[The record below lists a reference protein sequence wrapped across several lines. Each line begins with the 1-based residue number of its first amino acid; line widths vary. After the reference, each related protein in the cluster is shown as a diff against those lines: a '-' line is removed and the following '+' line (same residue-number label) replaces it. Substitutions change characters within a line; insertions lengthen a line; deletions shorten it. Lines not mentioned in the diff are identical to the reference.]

1 MTKSVASNE
10 SGRILRKSVEDAT
23 SLLKEVAEDIRV
35 QHAAG
40 ADGLSLCR
48 LRTKAV
54 DQSVRE
60 IWEAILEELPE
71 SDRLEVGKR
80 VTVVAHGGYARGE
93 MTPGSDVD
101 LMLLH
106 DKNAMPE
113 GPTRSPTT
121 VSPETVGSSEAF
133 AGVASQLLRDL
144 FDAGLEVGQSVR
156 TVAEATQLAA
166 EDATIFSSLLELRVL
181 AGDAARCHKLVARL
195 RAMAQR
201 SRRKMARM
209 LVAARREE
217 AKKYGE
223 TVYLL
228 QPNVKRSVGGIRDI
242 QLARWLSFL
251 ESDRLLPLGPSP
263 LPAGESV
270 ISVDGRRVIKRTRGL
285 SDADVDVLGQCLVFL
300 RDLRVELHIQAGR
313 GSDELTREEQVR
325 IADKRGF
332 YADAGMLGV
341 EHFMQ
346 VYFGY
351 TREVAQVTRGLIQ
364 QAEGGRRLRSW
375 MTGLFGNRV
384 DGCFVV
390 GQMAVAIVPNSLG
403 AVASDMERIVRLVEL
418 SMLYEVPI
426 EPTNWTALRQTVARF
441 SPPVTEEARQR
452 FISLFSVV
460 APLGPALRRL
470 HELRLLEQLLP
481 AFAHARGLLQ
491 FNNFHKYTV
500 DEHCLLAVEKA
511 SELDTET
518 GWLGDV
524 WRHVGRRRRIL
535 LLALLI
541 HDLGKGYEGDHSEV
555 GAQIARDVAPLFG
568 LDEDESEVLEFLVL
582 RHLLMAEL
590 AFRRNVDDDSLVL
603 TFARE
608 VGSPEILRL
617 LTVLTMADISA
628 VGPGVWN
635 QWKAELLSDL
645 YNRTLQILDPDA
657 NDRGVDLKRMEI
669 SSLLADV
676 DDSDP
681 LVRLVAGLPR
691 GFLRSYEPKRV
702 VEELTELTNLPRGGQ
717 FIAVQWQTDT
727 STISVTVGL
736 RDSSISGVFHRIAAG
751 LASQRLEILS
761 ADIHT
766 LDDEYLI
773 DHFCVIDRDFV
784 GPAPEG
790 RLSEISKAVESCLEN
805 EVPSI
810 RRRWNPLA
818 SEMQAAQVLPPRVQ
832 VDNDSS
838 VDGTIIEVFAED
850 SDGLLLALSRTLYE
864 HQFSVRSAKIS
875 TYLDQIVDAFHV
887 VDFDG
892 AKVEDSERLATI
904 RRALK
909 EVAGSGVNSS
919 VSP

>member
-60 IWEAILEELPE
+60 IWDAILEELPE

-121 VSPETVGSSEAF
+121 GSPETVGSNEAF

-156 TVAEATQLAA
+156 TVAEAAQLAA

-181 AGDAARCHKLVARL
+181 SGDAARCHKLVARL

-390 GQMAVAIVPNSLG
+390 GQMAVAIVPNSLD
-403 AVASDMERIVRLVEL
+403 AVASDMERIVRLFEL

-426 EPTNWTALRQTVARF
+426 EPTNWTALRQAVARF

-555 GAQIARDVAPLFG
+555 GAHIARDVAPLFG

-617 LTVLTMADISA
+617 LTVLTMADIAA

-669 SSLLADV
+669 SSLLSDV

-702 VEELTELTNLPRGGQ
+702 VEELTELTSLPRGGQ

-818 SEMQAAQVLPPRVQ
+818 SEIQAAQVLPARVQ

-909 EVAGSGVNSS
+909 EVAGSGVDSN

>member
-1 MTKSVASNE
+1 MTKLVASNE
-10 SGRILRKSVEDAT
+10 SGRILRNSVEDAT
-23 SLLKEVAEDIRV
+23 SSLKEVAEHIKM

-54 DQSVRE
+54 DKSVRE
-60 IWEAILEELPE
+60 IWDAILEELPE
-71 SDRLEVGKR
+71 SDRLEVVKR

-106 DKNAMPE
+106 DKNGMPE
-113 GPTRSPTT
+113 GPTRSPSTG
-121 VSPETVGSSEAF
+121 SLETVGSIDAF
-133 AGVASQLLRDL
+133 AGVASQFLRDL

-156 TVAEATQLAA
+156 TVAEATHLAA

-181 AGDAARCHKLVARL
+181 AGDASRCHKLVARL

-251 ESDRLLPLGPSP
+251 ESDRLLPLGPLP
-263 LPAGESV
+263 LPDGESV

-332 YADAGMLGV
+332 SADSGMLGV

-390 GQMAVAIVPNSLG
+390 GQMAVAIVANSLD

-418 SMLYEVPI
+418 SVLYEVPI
-426 EPTNWTALRQTVARF
+426 EPTNWTALRQAVVRF

-511 SELDTET
+511 SELDAET

-555 GAQIARDVAPLFG
+555 GAQIARDVSPLFD

-617 LTVLTMADISA
+617 LTVLTMADIAA

-669 SSLLADV
+669 SSLLADA
-676 DDSDP
+676 DDRDP

-790 RLSEISKAVESCLEN
+790 RLLEISKAVESCLEN

-892 AKVEDSERLATI
+892 EKVEDSERLATI

-909 EVAGSGVNSS
+909 EVAGSGVNSN

>member
-1 MTKSVASNE
+1 MTESVASNE
-10 SGRILRKSVEDAT
+10 SGRILRQSVEDAT

-40 ADGLSLCR
+40 EDGLSLCR

-54 DQSVRE
+54 DRSVRE
-60 IWEAILEELPE
+60 IWDAILEELPE

-113 GPTRSPTT
+113 GPVRFPSMG
-121 VSPETVGSSEAF
+121 SPETVGSSDAF

-156 TVAEATQLAA
+156 TVAEATHLAA

-181 AGDAARCHKLVARL
+181 AGDASRCHKLVARL

-251 ESDRLLPLGPSP
+251 ESDRLLPLGPLP
-263 LPAGESV
+263 LPDGESV

-384 DGCFVV
+384 DDCFVV
-390 GQMAVAIVPNSLG
+390 GQMAVAIVPNSLD

-418 SMLYEVPI
+418 SVLYEVPI
-426 EPTNWTALRQTVARF
+426 EPTNWTALRQAVARF

-511 SELDTET
+511 SELDAET

-555 GAQIARDVAPLFG
+555 GAQIARDVAPQFG
-568 LDEDESEVLEFLVL
+568 LDDGESEVLEFLVL

-590 AFRRNVDDDSLVL
+590 AFRRNVDDDSLIL

-617 LTVLTMADISA
+617 LTVLTMADIAA

-669 SSLLADV
+669 SSLLADA
-676 DDSDP
+676 DDRDP

-790 RLSEISKAVESCLEN
+790 RLLEISKAVESCLEN

-909 EVAGSGVNSS
+909 EVAGSGVNSN

>member
-54 DQSVRE
+54 DRSVRE
-60 IWEAILEELPE
+60 IWDAILEELPE

-113 GPTRSPTT
+113 GPVRSPSTG
-121 VSPETVGSSEAF
+121 SPETVGSSDAF

-251 ESDRLLPLGPSP
+251 ESDRLLPLGPLP

-390 GQMAVAIVPNSLG
+390 GQMAVAIVPNSLD

-426 EPTNWTALRQTVARF
+426 EPTNWTALRQAVARF

-555 GAQIARDVAPLFG
+555 GAQIARDVSPLFD

-617 LTVLTMADISA
+617 LTVLTMADIAA

-635 QWKAELLSDL
+635 QWKAELLGDL

-790 RLSEISKAVESCLEN
+790 RLSEIAKAVESCLEN

-818 SEMQAAQVLPPRVQ
+818 SEMRAAQVLPPRVQ

-909 EVAGSGVNSS
+909 EVAGSGVDSN

>member
-10 SGRILRKSVEDAT
+10 PERILRQSVEDAT
-23 SLLKEVAEDIRV
+23 SLLKEVAKDVRV

-40 ADGLSLCR
+40 EDGLSLCR

-54 DQSVRE
+54 DRSVRE
-60 IWEAILEELPE
+60 IWDTILEELPE
-71 SDRLEVGKR
+71 RDRLEVGKS

-113 GPTRSPTT
+113 GPTRSLSTG
-121 VSPETVGSSEAF
+121 SSETVGSSEAF

-209 LVAARREE
+209 LVAARKEE

-251 ESDRLLPLGPSP
+251 ESDQLLPLGPLP
-263 LPAGESV
+263 LPEGESV
-270 ISVDGRRVIKRTRGL
+270 ISVDGGRVIKRTRGL
-285 SDADVDVLGQCLVFL
+285 SDTDVDVLGQCLVFL

-351 TREVAQVTRGLIQ
+351 TREVAQVTLGLIQ

-375 MTGLFGNRV
+375 MAGLFGNRV

-390 GQMAVAIVPNSLG
+390 GQMAVAIVPNSLDS
-403 AVASDMERIVRLVEL
+403 VASDMERIVRLVEL

-426 EPTNWTALRQTVARF
+426 EPTNWTALRQAVARF

-511 SELDTET
+511 SELDAET

-524 WRHVGRRRRIL
+524 WRHAGRRRRIL

-555 GAQIARDVAPLFG
+555 GAQIARNIAPLFG
-568 LDEDESEVLEFLVL
+568 LDEAESEMLEFLVL

-603 TFARE
+603 AFARE

-617 LTVLTMADISA
+617 LTVLTMADIAA

-676 DDSDP
+676 DDNDP

-702 VEELTELTNLPRGGQ
+702 VEELTDLTNLPRGGQ
-717 FIAVQWQTDT
+717 FIAVQWQVDT

-736 RDSSISGVFHRIAAG
+736 RDPSISGVFHRIAAG

-790 RLSEISKAVESCLEN
+790 RLSEISKAVNSCLEN
-805 EVPSI
+805 EVPLI

-892 AKVEDSERLATI
+892 AKVEDSERLAAI

-909 EVAGSGVNSS
+909 EVAGSGVNSN

>member
-121 VSPETVGSSEAF
+121 GSPETVGSNEAF

-426 EPTNWTALRQTVARF
+426 EPTNWTALRQAVARF

>member
-10 SGRILRKSVEDAT
+10 SGRILRQSVEDAT

-40 ADGLSLCR
+40 KDGLSLCR

-54 DQSVRE
+54 DRSVRE
-60 IWEAILEELPE
+60 IWDAILEELPE

-113 GPTRSPTT
+113 GPVRSPSTG
-121 VSPETVGSSEAF
+121 SPETVGSSDAF

-251 ESDRLLPLGPSP
+251 ESDRLLPLGPLP
-263 LPAGESV
+263 LPDGESV

-390 GQMAVAIVPNSLG
+390 GQMAVAIVPNALD
-403 AVASDMERIVRLVEL
+403 AVTSDMERIVRLVEL

-426 EPTNWTALRQTVARF
+426 EPTNWTALRQAVARF

-511 SELDTET
+511 SELDTEA

-555 GAQIARDVAPLFG
+555 GAQIARDVAPQFG
-568 LDEDESEVLEFLVL
+568 LDDGESEVLEFLVL

-590 AFRRNVDDDSLVL
+590 AFRRNVDDDSLIL

-617 LTVLTMADISA
+617 LTVLTMADIAA

-645 YNRTLQILDPDA
+645 YNRTLQFLDPDA

-669 SSLLADV
+669 SSLLADA

-818 SEMQAAQVLPPRVQ
+818 SEIQAAAVLPPRVQ

-909 EVAGSGVNSS
+909 EVAGSGVNSHA
-919 VSP
+919 SP

>member
-1 MTKSVASNE
+1 MSKPVTSKTA
-10 SGRILRKSVEDAT
+10 GRVLRTSVEDAT
-23 SLLKEVAEDIRV
+23 LLLKEATEDIRV
-35 QHAAG
+35 LHAAG
-40 ADGLSLCR
+40 EDGLSLCR
-48 LRTKAV
+48 LRTTAV
-54 DQSVRE
+54 DRSVRE
-60 IWEAILEELPE
+60 IWQAILDELPE

-106 DKNAMPE
+106 DKTGMPE
-113 GPTRSPTT
+113 GLAKSPSTEPSET
-121 VSPETVGSSEAF
+121 VSSNDAF
-133 AGVASQLLRDL
+133 AGVASQLLQDL

-166 EDATIFSSLLELRVL
+166 DDATIFSSLLELRVL
-181 AGDAARCHKLVARL
+181 AGDAARCQKLVARL

-209 LVAARREE
+209 LVVARREE

-251 ESDRLLPLGPSP
+251 ESDRLPFLGAVP
-263 LPAGESV
+263 LPDGESV
-270 ISVDGRRVIKRTRGL
+270 ISVDGQRGIKRNRGL
-285 SDADVDVLGQCLVFL
+285 SDADAGMLGQCLVFL

-325 IADKRGF
+325 IAKKRGF
-332 YADAGMLGV
+332 YTDAGMLGV

-351 TREVAQVTRGLIQ
+351 TREVAQVTRGLMQ

-375 MTGLFGNRV
+375 MAGLFGNRV

-390 GQMAVAIVPNSLG
+390 GPMAVAIVPNYFDS
-403 AVASDMERIVRLVEL
+403 VASDMDRIVRLVEL

-426 EPTNWTALRQTVARF
+426 EPTNWTALRQAVARF
-441 SPPVTEEARQR
+441 SPPVTEKARQR

-460 APLGPALRRL
+460 SPLGPALRRL

-511 SELDTET
+511 SELDADT

-524 WRHVGRRRRIL
+524 WRHVGRRRRLL

-555 GAQIARDVAPLFG
+555 GAEIARDVASLFH

-617 LTVLTMADISA
+617 LTVLTMADIAA

-645 YNRTLQILDPDA
+645 YNRTLQFLDPDA
-657 NDRGVDLKRMEI
+657 NDRGADLKRVEI
-669 SSLLADV
+669 SALLGDV
-676 DDSDP
+676 DNNAP
-681 LVRLVAGLPR
+681 LSRLVAGLPR
-691 GFLRSYEPKRV
+691 GYLRSYEPKRV
-702 VEELTELTNLPRGGQ
+702 IEELTELTSLPRGGQ
-717 FIAVQWQTDT
+717 FIAVQWQPDT

-736 RDSSISGVFHRIAAG
+736 RASPISGVFHRIAAG
-751 LASQRLEILS
+751 LASQRLEVLS

-784 GPAPEG
+784 GPAPKG

-818 SEMQAAQVLPPRVQ
+818 SEMQAAAVLPPRVQ

-838 VDGTIIEVFAED
+838 VDATIIEVFAED

-892 AKVEDSERLATI
+892 GKVEDSVRLATI

-909 EVAGSGVNSS
+909 EVAGSGGNSKAS
-919 VSP
+919 S

>member
-10 SGRILRKSVEDAT
+10 SGRILRQSVEDAT

-40 ADGLSLCR
+40 EDGLSLCR

-54 DQSVRE
+54 DRSVRE
-60 IWEAILEELPE
+60 IWDAILEELPE

-113 GPTRSPTT
+113 GPVRSPSTG
-121 VSPETVGSSEAF
+121 SPETVGSSDAF

-228 QPNVKRSVGGIRDI
+228 KPNVKRSVGGIRDI

-251 ESDRLLPLGPSP
+251 ESDRLLPLGPLP
-263 LPAGESV
+263 LPDGESV

-390 GQMAVAIVPNSLG
+390 GQMAVAIVPNALD
-403 AVASDMERIVRLVEL
+403 AVTSDMERIVRLVEL

-426 EPTNWTALRQTVARF
+426 EPTNWTA
-441 SPPVTEEARQR
+441 
-452 FISLFSVV
+452 
-460 APLGPALRRL
+460 
-470 HELRLLEQLLP
+470 
-481 AFAHARGLLQ
+481 
-491 FNNFHKYTV
+491 K
-500 DEHCLLAVEKA
+500 
-511 SELDTET
+511 
-518 GWLGDV
+518 
-524 WRHVGRRRRIL
+524 
-535 LLALLI
+535 
-541 HDLGKGYEGDHSEV
+541 
-555 GAQIARDVAPLFG
+555 
-568 LDEDESEVLEFLVL
+568 
-582 RHLLMAEL
+582 
-590 AFRRNVDDDSLVL
+590 
-603 TFARE
+603 
-608 VGSPEILRL
+608 
-617 LTVLTMADISA
+617 
-628 VGPGVWN
+628 
-635 QWKAELLSDL
+635 
-645 YNRTLQILDPDA
+645 
-657 NDRGVDLKRMEI
+657 
-669 SSLLADV
+669 
-676 DDSDP
+676 
-681 LVRLVAGLPR
+681 
-691 GFLRSYEPKRV
+691 
-702 VEELTELTNLPRGGQ
+702 
-717 FIAVQWQTDT
+717 
-727 STISVTVGL
+727 
-736 RDSSISGVFHRIAAG
+736 
-751 LASQRLEILS
+751 
-761 ADIHT
+761 
-766 LDDEYLI
+766 
-773 DHFCVIDRDFV
+773 
-784 GPAPEG
+784 
-790 RLSEISKAVESCLEN
+790 
-805 EVPSI
+805 
-810 RRRWNPLA
+810 
-818 SEMQAAQVLPPRVQ
+818 
-832 VDNDSS
+832 
-838 VDGTIIEVFAED
+838 
-850 SDGLLLALSRTLYE
+850 
-864 HQFSVRSAKIS
+864 
-875 TYLDQIVDAFHV
+875 
-887 VDFDG
+887 
-892 AKVEDSERLATI
+892 
-904 RRALK
+904 
-909 EVAGSGVNSS
+909 
-919 VSP
+919 

>member
-1 MTKSVASNE
+1 MNKSVASNA
-10 SGRILRKSVEDAT
+10 SSRAVRKSVQDAS
-23 SLLKEVAEDIRV
+23 SLLAVVDKDIRLR
-35 QHAAG
+35 HAAG
-40 ADGLSLCR
+40 DNGLSLCR

-54 DQSVRE
+54 DRCVRE
-60 IWEAILEELPE
+60 IWKAILAELRE
-71 SDRLEVGKR
+71 SDRCEVSKR
-80 VTVVAHGGYARGE
+80 VTVVACGGYARGE

-101 LMLLH
+101 LVLLLE
-106 DKNAMPE
+106 K
-113 GPTRSPTT
+113 
-121 VSPETVGSSEAF
+121 TVGSEGIRKNRSSLSENVSQTDVVAE
-133 AGVASQLLRDL
+133 VASQLLRDL

-156 TVAEATQLAA
+156 TVAEATQLASA
-166 EDATIFSSLLELRVL
+166 DATIFSSLLELRVL
-181 AGDAARCHKLVARL
+181 AGDEARCHKLIARL
-195 RAMAQR
+195 RAMALR

-209 LVAARREE
+209 LVAARKEE

-263 LPAGESV
+263 LPGGESV
-270 ISVDGRRVIKRTRGL
+270 ISVDDRRVLNRNRGL
-285 SDADVDVLGQCLVFL
+285 SDADADMLGQCLVFL

-325 IADKRGF
+325 IAEERGF
-332 YADAGMLGV
+332 YAAAGMLGV

-351 TREVAQVTRGLIQ
+351 TREVAQVTRGLTQ

-390 GQMAVAIVPNSLG
+390 GPMAVAIVPSSFKT
-403 AVASDMERIVRLVEL
+403 VASDMERIVRLVEL

-426 EPTNWTALRQTVARF
+426 EPTNWTALRQSVARF
-441 SPPVTEEARQR
+441 SPPVTDEARQR
-452 FISLFSVV
+452 FIGLFSIVS
-460 APLGPALRRL
+460 PLGPALRRL

-481 AFAHARGLLQ
+481 AFFHARGLLQ

-500 DEHCLLAVEKA
+500 DEHCLLAVERA
-511 SELDTET
+511 NELDADE

-524 WRHVGRRRRIL
+524 WRQVRRRRRL
-535 LLALLI
+535 VLLALLI
-541 HDLGKGYEGDHSEV
+541 HDLGKGYEGDHSDV
-555 GAQIARDVAPLFG
+555 GARIARDVAPLFG
-568 LDEDESEVLEFLVL
+568 LDNDEAEVLEFLVL

-603 TFARE
+603 SFARE

-617 LTVLTMADISA
+617 LTVLTMADIAA

-645 YNRTLQILDPDA
+645 YNRTLQFLDPDA
-657 NDRGVDLKRMEI
+657 NDRGADLRRAEI
-669 SSLLADV
+669 SELLADL
-676 DDSDP
+676 DASEP
-681 LVRLVAGLPR
+681 LVRLATDLPR
-691 GFLRSYEPKRV
+691 GYLRSYEPNRV
-702 VEELTELTNLPRGGQ
+702 VEELAKLTNLPTGGR
-717 FIAVQWQTDT
+717 FVAVRWQPDT

-736 RDSSISGVFHRIAAG
+736 RASLISGVFHRIAAG

-773 DHFCVIDRDFV
+773 DHFRVVDKDFV
-784 GPAPEG
+784 GTVPAG
-790 RLSEISKAVESCLEN
+790 RLEEISKAVESCLEN
-805 EVPSI
+805 ELPSI
-810 RRRWNPLA
+810 KRRWNPFA
-818 SEMQAAQVLPPRVQ
+818 SEVQAAAKLPPRVQ

-838 VDGTIIEVFAED
+838 TDATIIEVFAED
-850 SDGLLLALSRTLYE
+850 SDGLLLALSKTLYE

-892 AKVEDSERLATI
+892 AKVEDSDRLATI
-904 RRALK
+904 RMALK
-909 EVAGSGVNSS
+909 EVAGSGVNSEMMS
-919 VSP
+919 

>member
-1 MTKSVASNE
+1 MSKPVASSA
-10 SGRILRKSVEDAT
+10 SGRIVRKSVEDA
-23 SLLKEVAEDIRV
+23 SFLLREVAEDIRV

-40 ADGLSLCR
+40 EDGLSLCR

-54 DQSVRE
+54 DRSVRDV
-60 IWEAILEELPE
+60 WEAILLELPE
-71 SDRLEVGKR
+71 SDRQEVSKR

-106 DKNAMPE
+106 DKTAVPE
-113 GPTRSPTT
+113 GPKVPSTLSP
-121 VSPETVGSSEAF
+121 VSVSSPDPF
-133 AGVASQLLRDL
+133 AEVASQLLRDL
-144 FDAGLEVGQSVR
+144 FDSGLEVGQSVR
-156 TVAEATQLAA
+156 TVTEATQLASA
-166 EDATIFSSLLELRVL
+166 DATIFSSLLELRVL

-195 RAMAQR
+195 RVMAQR

-209 LVAARREE
+209 LVAARRDE

-251 ESDRLLPLGPSP
+251 ESDRLRPLGPLP
-263 LPAGESV
+263 LPDGESL
-270 ISVDGRRVIKRTRGL
+270 ISVDSRRVIKRKRGL
-285 SDADVDVLGQCLVFL
+285 SDADADMLGQCLVFL
-300 RDLRVELHIQAGR
+300 RDLRVELHVQAGR

-325 IADKRGF
+325 IAEKRGF
-332 YADAGMLGV
+332 HADAGMLGV

-351 TREVAQVTRGLIQ
+351 TREVAQVTRGLTQ

-384 DGCFVV
+384 DGSFVV
-390 GQMAVAIVPNSLG
+390 GPMAVAIVPNSLD

-426 EPTNWTALRQTVARF
+426 EPTNWTALRQAVARF
-441 SPPVTEEARQR
+441 PPPVTEEARQR

-460 APLGPALRRL
+460 SPLGPALRRL

-511 SELDTET
+511 SELDADT

-524 WRHVGRRRRIL
+524 WRQVRRRRRLL

-541 HDLGKGYEGDHSEV
+541 HDLGKGCEGDHSEV

-568 LDEDESEVLEFLVL
+568 LDDDESEVLEFLVL

-603 TFARE
+603 AFARE

-617 LTVLTMADISA
+617 LTVLTMADIAA

-645 YNRTLQILDPDA
+645 YNRTLQFLDPDA
-657 NDRGVDLKRMEI
+657 NDRGVDLKRVEI
-669 SSLLADV
+669 NSLLVDV
-676 DDSDP
+676 DANEP
-681 LVRLVAGLPR
+681 LARLVAGLPR
-691 GFLRSYEPKRV
+691 GYLRSYEPRRV

-717 FIAVQWQTDT
+717 FIAVQWQHDT

-736 RDSSISGVFHRIAAG
+736 RASPISGVFHRIAAG

-773 DHFCVIDRDFV
+773 DHFRVVDRDFV
-784 GPAPEG
+784 GPAPKG

-810 RRRWNPLA
+810 RRRWNPFA
-818 SEMQAAQVLPPRVQ
+818 SEMQAAVVLPPRVQ

-838 VDGTIIEVFAED
+838 VDATIIEVFAED

-887 VDFDG
+887 VDFAG
-892 AKVEDSERLATI
+892 AKVEDAERLSTI

-909 EVAGSGVNSS
+909 EAAGSGASS
-919 VSP
+919 KTMS

>member
-10 SGRILRKSVEDAT
+10 SGRILRKSVEAAT

-54 DQSVRE
+54 DRSVRE
-60 IWEAILEELPE
+60 IWDAILEELPE

-106 DKNAMPE
+106 DKNAMHE
-113 GPTRSPTT
+113 GPTRSPST

-524 WRHVGRRRRIL
+524 WRHVGRRRRTL

>member
-60 IWEAILEELPE
+60 IWDAILEELPE

-113 GPTRSPTT
+113 GPTRSPSTG
-121 VSPETVGSSEAF
+121 SPETVDSSEAF

-251 ESDRLLPLGPSP
+251 ESDRLLPLGPLP

-313 GSDELTREEQVR
+313 GSDELTRDEQVR

-426 EPTNWTALRQTVARF
+426 EPTNWTALRQAVARF

-524 WRHVGRRRRIL
+524 WRHVGRRRRTL

>member
-1 MTKSVASNE
+1 MTKSVSSSKSA
-10 SGRILRKSVEDAT
+10 RIVRKSVEDAST
-23 SLLKEVAEDIRV
+23 LLREVAKNICA

-40 ADGLSLCR
+40 EDGLSLCR

-54 DQSVRE
+54 DQAVRE
-60 IWEAILEELPE
+60 VWNAILAELPE
-71 SDRLEVGKR
+71 SDRHEVSKR
-80 VTVVAHGGYARGE
+80 VTVIACGGYARGE

-106 DKNAMPE
+106 DNTAVSDATKSSNAVSAE
-113 GPTRSPTT
+113 SR
-121 VSPETVGSSEAF
+121 VSPDPF
-133 AGVASQLLRDL
+133 AEVASQLLRDL
-144 FDAGLEVGQSVR
+144 FDSGLEVGQSVR
-156 TVAEATQLAA
+156 TVTEATQLASA
-166 EDATIFSSLLELRVL
+166 DATIFSSLLELRVL

-195 RAMAQR
+195 RTMAQR

-209 LVAARREE
+209 LVSARREE

-251 ESDRLLPLGPSP
+251 ESDRLLSLGPLP
-263 LPAGESV
+263 LPDGESL
-270 ISVDGRRVIKRTRGL
+270 ISVDGHRASKRRRGL
-285 SDADVDVLGQCLVFL
+285 SDADANMLGQCLVFL
-300 RDLRVELHIQAGR
+300 RNLRVELHVQAGR

-325 IADKRGF
+325 IAEKRGF
-332 YADAGMLGV
+332 HADAGMLGV

-351 TREVAQVTRGLIQ
+351 TREVAQVTRGLTQ

-375 MTGLFGNRV
+375 MTGLFGNRI

-390 GQMAVAIVPNSLG
+390 GPMAVAIVPNSLD
-403 AVASDMERIVRLVEL
+403 AVASDMDRIVRLVEL

-426 EPTNWTALRQTVARF
+426 EPTNWTSLRQEVAKF

-460 APLGPALRRL
+460 SPLGPALRRL

-481 AFAHARGLLQ
+481 AFVHARGLLQ

-500 DEHCLLAVEKA
+500 DEHCLHAVEKA
-511 SELDTET
+511 SELDADT

-524 WRHVGRRRRIL
+524 WRQVRRRRRLL

-568 LDEDESEVLEFLVL
+568 LDDDESEVLEFLVL

-603 TFARE
+603 AFARE

-617 LTVLTMADISA
+617 LTVLTMADIAA

-645 YNRTLQILDPDA
+645 YNRTLQFLDPDA
-657 NDRGVDLKRMEI
+657 NDRGVDLKRVEI
-669 SSLLADV
+669 SSLLGDV
-676 DDSDP
+676 DASEP
-681 LVRLVAGLPR
+681 LARLVAGLPR
-691 GFLRSYEPKRV
+691 GYLRSYEPKRV
-702 VEELTELTNLPRGGQ
+702 VEELTKLTNLPRGGQ
-717 FIAVQWQTDT
+717 FIAVQWQPDT
-727 STISVTVGL
+727 STISITVGL
-736 RDSSISGVFHRIAAG
+736 RASPISGVFHRIAAG

-773 DHFCVIDRDFV
+773 DHFRVVDRDFV
-784 GPAPEG
+784 GPAPKG

-810 RRRWNPLA
+810 RRRWNPFA
-818 SEMQAAQVLPPRVQ
+818 TEMQAAVVLPPRVQ

-838 VDGTIIEVFAED
+838 VDATIIEVFAED

-892 AKVEDSERLATI
+892 AKVEDSVRLATI

-909 EVAGSGVNSS
+909 EVAGSGGNSKAS
-919 VSP
+919 S

>member
-1 MTKSVASNE
+1 MSKPVTSTT
-10 SGRILRKSVEDAT
+10 SGRVLRTSVEDAT
-23 SLLKEVAEDIRV
+23 LLLKEAAEDVRV

-40 ADGLSLCR
+40 EDGLSLCR
-48 LRTKAV
+48 LRTIAV
-54 DQSVRE
+54 DRSVRE
-60 IWEAILEELPE
+60 IWQAILEELPE
-71 SDRLEVGKR
+71 GVRLEVRKR

-106 DKNAMPE
+106 DKTGMPE
-113 GPTRSPTT
+113 GPAKSSNTKSSET
-121 VSPETVGSSEAF
+121 VSSSDAF

-166 EDATIFSSLLELRVL
+166 DDATIFSSLLELRVL
-181 AGDAARCHKLVARL
+181 AGDAARCHKLAAGL

-251 ESDRLLPLGPSP
+251 ESDRLLPLGPVP
-263 LPAGESV
+263 LPDGESI
-270 ISVDGRRVIKRTRGL
+270 ISVDGRRVMKRNRGL
-285 SDADVDVLGQCLVFL
+285 SDADAGMLGQCLVFL
-300 RDLRVELHIQAGR
+300 RDLRVELHVQAGR

-325 IADKRGF
+325 IAEKRGF

-351 TREVAQVTRGLIQ
+351 TREVAQVTRGLMQ

-390 GQMAVAIVPNSLG
+390 GPMAVAIVPSYFDS
-403 AVASDMERIVRLVEL
+403 VASDMDRIVRLVEL

-426 EPTNWTALRQTVARF
+426 EPTNWTALRQAVARF

-460 APLGPALRRL
+460 SPLGPALRRL

-511 SELDTET
+511 GELDADT

-524 WRHVGRRRRIL
+524 WRHVGRRRRLL

-555 GAQIARDVAPLFG
+555 GAEIARDVASLFR

-603 TFARE
+603 AFARE

-617 LTVLTMADISA
+617 LTVLTMADIAA

-645 YNRTLQILDPDA
+645 YNRTLQFLDPDA
-657 NDRGVDLKRMEI
+657 NDRGVDLKRVEI
-669 SSLLADV
+669 SSLLGDV
-676 DDSDP
+676 DESEP
-681 LVRLVAGLPR
+681 LARLVAGLPR
-691 GFLRSYEPKRV
+691 GYLRSYEPKRV
-702 VEELTELTNLPRGGQ
+702 IEELTELTNLPRGGQ
-717 FIAVQWQTDT
+717 FIAVQWQPDT

-736 RDSSISGVFHRIAAG
+736 RASPISGVFHRIAAG

-773 DHFCVIDRDFV
+773 DHFRVIDRDFA
-784 GPAPEG
+784 GPAPKG

-805 EVPSI
+805 DVPSI

-818 SEMQAAQVLPPRVQ
+818 SEMQAAAVLPPRVQ

-892 AKVEDSERLATI
+892 AKVEDSVRLATI

-909 EVAGSGVNSS
+909 EVAGSGGRAKAPS
-919 VSP
+919 

>member
-1 MTKSVASNE
+1 
-10 SGRILRKSVEDAT
+10 
-23 SLLKEVAEDIRV
+23 
-35 QHAAG
+35 
-40 ADGLSLCR
+40 
-48 LRTKAV
+48 
-54 DQSVRE
+54 
-60 IWEAILEELPE
+60 
-71 SDRLEVGKR
+71 
-80 VTVVAHGGYARGE
+80 
-93 MTPGSDVD
+93 
-101 LMLLH
+101 
-106 DKNAMPE
+106 MPE

-121 VSPETVGSSEAF
+121 GSPETVGSNEAF

-156 TVAEATQLAA
+156 TVAEATHLAA

-181 AGDAARCHKLVARL
+181 AGDASRCHKLVARL

-251 ESDRLLPLGPSP
+251 ESDRLLPLGPLP
-263 LPAGESV
+263 LPDGESV

-332 YADAGMLGV
+332 SADSGMLGV

-384 DGCFVV
+384 DDCFVV
-390 GQMAVAIVPNSLG
+390 GQMAVAIVPNSLD

-418 SMLYEVPI
+418 SVLYEVPI
-426 EPTNWTALRQTVARF
+426 EPTNWTALRQAVARF

-511 SELDTET
+511 SELDAET

-555 GAQIARDVAPLFG
+555 GAQIARDVSPLFD

-617 LTVLTMADISA
+617 LTVLTMADIAA

-669 SSLLADV
+669 NSLLADA
-676 DDSDP
+676 DDRDP

-909 EVAGSGVNSS
+909 EVAGSGVNSN

>member
-1 MTKSVASNE
+1 MTKLVASNE
-10 SGRILRKSVEDAT
+10 SGRILRNSVEDAT
-23 SLLKEVAEDIRV
+23 SSLKEVAEHIKM

-54 DQSVRE
+54 DKSVRE
-60 IWEAILEELPE
+60 IWDAILEGLPE
-71 SDRLEVGKR
+71 SDRLEVVKR

-106 DKNAMPE
+106 DKNGIPE
-113 GPTRSPTT
+113 GPTRSPSTG
-121 VSPETVGSSEAF
+121 SLETVGSIDAF
-133 AGVASQLLRDL
+133 AGVASQFLRDL

-156 TVAEATQLAA
+156 TVAEATHLAA

-181 AGDAARCHKLVARL
+181 AGDASRCHKLVARL

-251 ESDRLLPLGPSP
+251 ESDRLLPLGPLP
-263 LPAGESV
+263 LPDGESV

-426 EPTNWTALRQTVARF
+426 EPTNWTALRQTVARL

-511 SELDTET
+511 SELDTKT

-555 GAQIARDVAPLFG
+555 GAQIARDVSPLFD

-617 LTVLTMADISA
+617 LTVLTMADIAA

-669 SSLLADV
+669 SSLLADA
-676 DDSDP
+676 DDRDP

-892 AKVEDSERLATI
+892 EKVEDSERLATI

-909 EVAGSGVNSS
+909 EVAGSGVNSN

>member
-60 IWEAILEELPE
+60 IWDAILEELPE

-106 DKNAMPE
+106 DKNAMHE
-113 GPTRSPTT
+113 GPTRSPST

-524 WRHVGRRRRIL
+524 WRHVGRRRRTL

>member
-48 LRTKAV
+48 LRTEAV
-54 DQSVRE
+54 DQSVRK
-60 IWEAILEELPE
+60 IWDAILEELPE

-121 VSPETVGSSEAF
+121 GSPETVGSNEAF

-181 AGDAARCHKLVARL
+181 SGDAARCHKLVTRL

-209 LVAARREE
+209 LVAARRAE

-390 GQMAVAIVPNSLG
+390 GQMAVAIVPNSLD

-426 EPTNWTALRQTVARF
+426 EPTNWTALRQAVARF

-617 LTVLTMADISA
+617 LTVLTMADIAA

-669 SSLLADV
+669 SSLLSDV

-702 VEELTELTNLPRGGQ
+702 VEELTELTSLPRGGQ

-818 SEMQAAQVLPPRVQ
+818 SEIQAAQVLPARVQ

-909 EVAGSGVNSS
+909 EVAGSGVDSN